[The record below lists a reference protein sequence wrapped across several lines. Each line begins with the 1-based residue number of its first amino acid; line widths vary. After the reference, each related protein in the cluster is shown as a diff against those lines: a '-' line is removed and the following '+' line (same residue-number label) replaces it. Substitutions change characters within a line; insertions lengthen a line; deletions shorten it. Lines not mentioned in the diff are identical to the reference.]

1 MRVVDSELVLTR
13 LGYTFVKHVTSPR
26 QPEKASMRFA
36 DLVPELLS
44 FLETKWL
51 AEQYLYKHQLE
62 ALKALEDGHSVVLRS
77 GTGSGKTEAW
87 VFYAL
92 RRAQHEEFRTI
103 ALYPTL
109 ALANDQVQR
118 ISKYAKALG
127 IPILQLDAVRRD
139 ELVKQHGVRG
149 LRALITNSKLLITN
163 PAFLL
168 HEIKKM
174 LLTPT
179 KSLLFDYLSRLSMLV
194 IDELDFYSPRSIALL
209 LAMIEFIAKISDR
222 KPQIAILTATLA
234 NPEDVC
240 RFLEEVA
247 GRSCIIVDG
256 KPFSVENRLYIVLG
270 KNLEQVWKQLHKY
283 LSELQKRTDVDKD
296 ILQALEDFNKF
307 KHNAYRV
314 VLYLRAMGFDV
325 PSIGL
330 DIDEILASYAEDEG
344 VTLVFTKSIARADEI
359 AKRLRNIVGD
369 RVASHHHLIPKK
381 RREEIEE
388 RARRGEVKIVVSPR
402 TLTQGIDIGT
412 IVRVVHIG
420 LPETVREYLQREGRK
435 GRRTEIPHTET
446 IIIPSSRW
454 DWELLSKGLDALMKW
469 LSLPLERV
477 SVNPR
482 NKYITLFRALAK
494 ILSPWYRSELSEDER
509 RALQDAGI
517 IKRNEINIHRA
528 RWIWDRINFYE
539 FGPPYGI
546 KRYLHVDDELQP
558 LEPIGHCDLVE
569 RFQVGCFDVSN
580 DAIVVKLNYGKSS
593 RIVTSVTE
601 KSLNAFSFYEHDAIA
616 EAFEEY
622 RFIKSRWG
630 EEPSILRDIARG
642 KLHSYVLAV
651 VYPPRHGFGEL
662 KKVPNRVIW
671 YLISEKPRI
680 STIGGRHVV
689 TYDRKHIYVP
699 VNTGG
704 EYRDFTYGMVFET
717 NESENSTLLRLGLAL
732 LMIVLRR
739 IYGIAFETIMYGV
752 ERIGEKKFFELHEPE
767 AAGLLE
773 SIDWL
778 DVRRAVEMYQPDDLD
793 LVLLSQIDDI
803 AYSDMISLNLDWD
816 NVKKYTLRVI
826 DYILLRDRITA
837 CMGGRRIAI
846 PRPSKALRILALDMI
861 AHDMGVEST
870 VPRCLIA
877 IAAFDGEDTRALADL
892 YVKMPFAPPP
902 RELRDFET
910 QIEDLVY
917 YEGFSLIISN
927 REAVKRELERA
938 RLKRLLGLLDS
949 AIDLS
954 RLLEKLGVNPP
965 SYTSFLENIELE
977 GIEKPDPNSLLTLH
991 NEIRNFIEVRGE
1003 EVTKLPDYIARKLVQ
1018 FLANRVYALYIAY
1031 LVARQLLEAQ

>member
-1 MRVVDSELVLTR
+1 
-13 LGYTFVKHVTSPR
+13 
-26 QPEKASMRFA
+26 
-36 DLVPELLS
+36 
-44 FLETKWL
+44 
-51 AEQYLYKHQLE
+51 
-62 ALKALEDGHSVVLRS
+62 
-77 GTGSGKTEAW
+77 
-87 VFYAL
+87 
-92 RRAQHEEFRTI
+92 
-103 ALYPTL
+103 
-109 ALANDQVQR
+109 
-118 ISKYAKALG
+118 
-127 IPILQLDAVRRD
+127 
-139 ELVKQHGVRG
+139 
-149 LRALITNSKLLITN
+149 
-163 PAFLL
+163 
-168 HEIKKM
+168 
-174 LLTPT
+174 
-179 KSLLFDYLSRLSMLV
+179 
-194 IDELDFYSPRSIALL
+194 
-209 LAMIEFIAKISDR
+209 
-222 KPQIAILTATLA
+222 
-234 NPEDVC
+234 
-240 RFLEEVA
+240 
-247 GRSCIIVDG
+247 
-256 KPFSVENRLYIVLG
+256 LG
-270 KNLEQVWKQLHKY
+270 KNLEQVWKQLRKY

-314 VLYLRAMGFDV
+314 VLYLRAMGLDV

-369 RVASHHHLIPKK
+369 RGASHHHLIPKK

-739 IYGIAFETIMYGV
+739 IYGIAFESIMCGA
-752 ERIGEKKFFELHEPE
+752 ERIGEKNFFELLGPE
-767 AAGLLE
+767 
-773 SIDWL
+773 
-778 DVRRAVEMYQPDDLD
+778 
-793 LVLLSQIDDI
+793 
-803 AYSDMISLNLDWD
+803 
-816 NVKKYTLRVI
+816 
-826 DYILLRDRITA
+826 
-837 CMGGRRIAI
+837 C
-846 PRPSKALRILALDMI
+846 
-861 AHDMGVEST
+861 
-870 VPRCLIA
+870 
-877 IAAFDGEDTRALADL
+877 
-892 YVKMPFAPPP
+892 
-902 RELRDFET
+902 
-910 QIEDLVY
+910 
-917 YEGFSLIISN
+917 
-927 REAVKRELERA
+927 
-938 RLKRLLGLLDS
+938 
-949 AIDLS
+949 
-954 RLLEKLGVNPP
+954 
-965 SYTSFLENIELE
+965 
-977 GIEKPDPNSLLTLH
+977 
-991 NEIRNFIEVRGE
+991 
-1003 EVTKLPDYIARKLVQ
+1003 
-1018 FLANRVYALYIAY
+1018 
-1031 LVARQLLEAQ
+1031 